1 MSTSSIRYHS
11 QDPWPSPYDMRASY
25 YVCYTRGLGRSS
37 VSLDHPSSPWTGPEP
52 QKLLS
57 QTLLETDSS
66 GLFPRRSASSFT
78 RGLSLQLI
86 FLSAAILEEKKT
98 CLENGLLFLSLRDA
112 SLVHAV
118 SRGRQAPSPL
128 LVALSDLALGWVG
141 LYAGISGLLIVPQD
155 LPFPSPQQ
163 A

>member
-1 MSTSSIRYHS
+1 MYAT
-11 QDPWPSPYDMRASY
+11 PEASE
-25 YVCYTRGLGRSS
+25 GPRS
-37 VSLDHPSSPWTGPEP
+37 SLDHPSSPWTGPEP

-86 FLSAAILEEKKT
+86 FLSPAILEEKKKT
-98 CLENGLLFLSLRDA
+98 CLEMVSLFLSLRDA

-118 SRGRQAPSPL
+118 Q
-128 LVALSDLALGWVG
+128 
-141 LYAGISGLLIVPQD
+141 
-155 LPFPSPQQ
+155 
-163 A
+163 